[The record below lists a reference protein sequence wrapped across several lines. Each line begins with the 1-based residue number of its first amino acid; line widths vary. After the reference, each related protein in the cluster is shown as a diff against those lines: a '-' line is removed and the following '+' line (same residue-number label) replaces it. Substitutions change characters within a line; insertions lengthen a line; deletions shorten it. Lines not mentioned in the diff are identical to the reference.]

1 MKMTVK
7 ELMEKIDAINR
18 VIDELDK
25 MPEHDACTNALQYL
39 EEYVD
44 MLEDIKVDV

>member
-7 ELMEKIDAINR
+7 ELMEKIEAINR

-25 MPEHDACTNALQYL
+25 MPEFDACTNALQYHRMKGESYEL
-39 EEYVD
+39 N
-44 MLEDIKVDV
+44 LSR